1 MSDDQTQALDV
12 KRAEIAQF
20 AVKDIE
26 QEMVNEEVAMV
37 RDYVKGIMR
46 FRRDKENQIK
56 RLQDEIKDIDDVLNM
71 VKDGK
76 LEQAKN
82 IKVPARYLDE
92 KTVRMNGMAWEE

>member
-12 KRAEIAQF
+12 KRAEIAQL